1 MFTPCF
7 TMGLSH
13 LWYVGDSPN
22 VGPDSATSKTHVLL
36 TKTIRQHQV
45 NLWDFHQSTN
55 VQAKEAHYPSTLAN
69 STLIYIVFRN
79 VEIFKKLFLPNQ
91 KIYCEDNSEYLAM
104 FTFILY
110 VHPKVWIESGNN
122 KTKSCKR
129 FITSERK
136 KKVLTEDMKK
146 NPAWQKGLPSNSAE
160 QLGCRKNNNCIIVL
174 K

>member
-13 LWYVGDSPN
+13 MWYGGDSPN
-22 VGPDSATSKTHVLL
+22 VGPDSATSKTHVSL

-45 NLWDFHQSTN
+45 SLWDFHQSTN
-55 VQAKEAHYPSTLAN
+55 VQAKAHYPSTLAN

-79 VEIFKKLFLPNQ
+79 VEIFKYYFFQIK
-91 KIYCEDNSEYLAM
+91 KYCEDNSEYLAM

-122 KTKSCKR
+122 KIKAAKGSSHQKGKKR
-129 FITSERK
+129 S
-136 KKVLTEDMKK
+136 TEDMKK

-160 QLGCRKNNNCIIVL
+160 QLGCGKNNNCIIVL